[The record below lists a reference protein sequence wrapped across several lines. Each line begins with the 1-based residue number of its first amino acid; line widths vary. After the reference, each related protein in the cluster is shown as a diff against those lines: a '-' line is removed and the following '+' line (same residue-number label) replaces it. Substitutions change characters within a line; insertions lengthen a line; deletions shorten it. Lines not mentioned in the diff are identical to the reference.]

1 MANAKTFYPG
11 ATAGNPINNATD
23 AVLAT
28 TATSATSA
36 TTAAT
41 ATVGDS
47 VDDQNQVANALVW
60 TGTAAEYAAL
70 GSKDA
75 NTLYFAI

>member
-1 MANAKTFYPG
+1 MPDVKTFYPG

-23 AVLAT
+23 AVDATNATVAT
-28 TATSATSA
+28 T
-36 TTAAT
+36 
-41 ATVGDS
+41 
-47 VDDQNQVANALVW
+47 VDDQNQTANSKIW

-75 NTLYFAI
+75 DTLYFVTA

>member
-1 MANAKTFYPG
+1 MPDVKTFYPG

-23 AVLAT
+23 SVNST
-28 TATSATSA
+28 TATSAT
-36 TTAAT
+36 T
-41 ATVGDS
+41 ATVGNS
-47 VDDQNQVANALVW
+47 VDDQNQTPNALVW

-75 NTLYFAI
+75 NTLYFVI

>member
-1 MANAKTFYPG
+1 MPDVKTFYPG

-23 AVLAT
+23 AVAATNATVAT
-28 TATSATSA
+28 T
-36 TTAAT
+36 
-41 ATVGDS
+41 
-47 VDDQNQVANALVW
+47 VDDQNQIANSKIW

-75 NTLYFAI
+75 DTLYFVTA

>member
-1 MANAKTFYPG
+1 MPNVKDFYPG

-36 TTAAT
+36 TTA
-41 ATVGDS
+41 TVGNS
-47 VDDQNQVANALVW
+47 VDDQNQTPNALVW

-75 NTLYFAI
+75 NTLYFVI

>member
-1 MANAKTFYPG
+1 MPDVKTFYPG

-23 AVLAT
+23 AVNST
-28 TATSATSA
+28 TATSAT
-36 TTAAT
+36 T

-47 VDDQNQVANALVW
+47 IDDQNQTSNALVW

-70 GSKDA
+70 GAKDA
-75 NTLYFAI
+75 NTLYFVI